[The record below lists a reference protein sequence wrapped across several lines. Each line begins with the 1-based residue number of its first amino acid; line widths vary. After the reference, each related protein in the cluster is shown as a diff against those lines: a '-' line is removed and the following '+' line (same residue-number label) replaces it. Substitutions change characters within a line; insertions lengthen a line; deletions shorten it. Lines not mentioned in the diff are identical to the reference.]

1 MKKEDLLAVLRLK
14 KCAQIGDTISKKL
27 ISLVGSPSGIFE
39 EKSIRLQKIDGIG
52 ERLISNLSDE
62 RNLSSAERELEFI
75 LNQNIDYSYFLDADY
90 PEYLKHCPDGP
101 VLFFKRGKINFDK
114 RPVIAIVGTRNMT
127 LYGRDFCKELIQH
140 LKDYNPII
148 VSGFAYGVDICAHQE
163 AIKHNLQTIAVLAS
177 GLQLTYPKGHIK
189 YVSEVEDNG
198 GFISE
203 FYQFDQPF
211 RENFL
216 RRNRIIAGLS
226 QATVVIESGEKG
238 GSLVTADIA
247 NSYNRDVFAVPGRV
261 TDMFSKG
268 CNSLIKQNR
277 AIALTDPDDVVQML
291 NWDIEPN
298 TAKKPIQKQLFVELS
313 DEQQSIVDF
322 LNENGKELLDII
334 SLKTSI
340 PIYKLSPLL
349 LELELK
355 GIVKPLPGKQFE
367 LC

>member
-148 VSGFAYGVDICAHQE
+148 VSGFDYGVDICA
-163 AIKHNLQTIAVLAS
+163 
-177 GLQLTYPKGHIK
+177 
-189 YVSEVEDNG
+189 
-198 GFISE
+198 
-203 FYQFDQPF
+203 
-211 RENFL
+211 
-216 RRNRIIAGLS
+216 
-226 QATVVIESGEKG
+226 
-238 GSLVTADIA
+238 
-247 NSYNRDVFAVPGRV
+247 
-261 TDMFSKG
+261 
-268 CNSLIKQNR
+268 
-277 AIALTDPDDVVQML
+277 
-291 NWDIEPN
+291 
-298 TAKKPIQKQLFVELS
+298 
-313 DEQQSIVDF
+313 QSI
-322 LNENGKELLDII
+322 
-334 SLKTSI
+334 
-340 PIYKLSPLL
+340 Y
-349 LELELK
+349 
-355 GIVKPLPGKQFE
+355 
-367 LC
+367 